1 LAAYTVDT
9 LFDPPL
15 TLRQPKTGYRFSLDP
30 LILAAHIRPAQ
41 KDRILDIGCGC
52 GILCLILAGRYP
64 NVRITGVEI
73 QKILAE
79 LARENVLHNHMQD
92 RVRILHQDVRT
103 LTTETM
109 PAPADWVISNPPYK
123 KMSTGRLN
131 PDPGK
136 ALARHDIT
144 LDIDTLVRLAHM
156 FLRPRGR
163 LCLIFP
169 ASRARDLTAALD
181 REGFH
186 TGWVRPVYFD
196 FRKPARRILVC
207 AVKSGTGSN
216 EILAPLYLYHPD
228 GTPTAAHLA
237 LFQW

>member
-15 TLRQPKTGYRFSLDP
+15 TLCQPKAGYRFSLDP
-30 LILAAHIRPAQ
+30 LILAAHIHPARQ
-41 KDRILDIGCGC
+41 DRILDIGCGC
-52 GILCLILAGRYP
+52 GILCLILAGRHP
-64 NVRITGVEI
+64 DLQITGIEI
-73 QKILAE
+73 QETLAE
-79 LARENVLHNHMQD
+79 MARKNAIENHIQD

-103 LTTETM
+103 LAPETM

-136 ALARHDIT
+136 ARARHEIT
-144 LDIDTLVRLAHM
+144 LDIDTLVHLAHL

-169 ASRARDLTAALD
+169 ASRTRDLTEALD

-186 TGWVRPVYFD
+186 AGWVRPVHFD

-207 AVKSGTGSN
+207 VVKSGGGARKT
-216 EILAPLYLYHPD
+216 LDPLYLYHPD
-228 GTPTAAHLA
+228 GTPTTAHLA
-237 LFQW
+237 LFRW